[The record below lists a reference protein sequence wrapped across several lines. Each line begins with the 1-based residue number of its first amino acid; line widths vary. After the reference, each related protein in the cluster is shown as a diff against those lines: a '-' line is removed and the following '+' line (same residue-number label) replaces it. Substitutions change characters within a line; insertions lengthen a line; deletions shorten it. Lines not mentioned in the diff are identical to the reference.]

1 MCRKSI
7 YFVSLIIVLSLA
19 GYLSAA
25 EVDAE
30 IPQTGFPKPIL
41 DGVMDDVWLYSTE
54 QFITNT
60 NSGADP
66 TSPADCSGSW
76 WALWE
81 PEYLYLLVEVNDEAL
96 VQDSDAAQ
104 GWLDDRIEV
113 FLDGDNSKDAATDS
127 VNDYQYCFRWNH
139 GEVEIPVEWYLS
151 PGSLQGVEYGVT
163 TTDSGY
169 MVEIKLPWSTMIG
182 GPAQLDQ
189 LIGIDVAIDD
199 DDDGGDV
206 DTQASWYMDVDGGSP
221 HVPNLWGTAMLVT
234 GLGEPWPYAYGPK
247 PEDGA
252 LNTVTWAT
260 LSWNPGALAASHDIY
275 IGDNFDDVNEAARDS
290 NLFRGNQ
297 GVGPLFYV
305 AGITGYAYPDG
316 LVPGTTY
323 YWRIDEV
330 NDAEPN
336 SPWKGEIWSFLIPP
350 NTAYFPDPV
359 EGAEFVDLNIV
370 LSWTAGNGAKL
381 HYIIFGE
388 DFDEVSSAE
397 AGVQSG
403 PANYTPGPLELAKT
417 YYWRVDEY
425 DGDVTHKGDVWSF
438 TTEGAVSGPDPA
450 NGAVDVKPSVVL
462 GWDAGAVAAS
472 HEMYFGTDANAV
484 RNATTA
490 SPEYKGPKALG
501 EESFNPGMLTLNTA
515 YFWRIDE
522 VNGASADSPWAGN
535 VWSFTTGDFFVI
547 DDFEDYNTEE
557 NQIWFAWH
565 DGLGAGL
572 PGTPGYIPGN
582 GTGSAVGDE
591 TTLSYTEETI
601 VQGGLQSMPLVFDN
615 NKQGYSKYSE
625 VEHKLTVKRN
635 WTEEGVVEL
644 SLWFH
649 GDPNNSNEPLYV
661 AVSNT
666 AGQPAVVVHEDPA
679 VANIVIWTEWVIPL
693 QAFTDQGINLANVDR
708 IVIGLGTKG
717 NLTIPGGSGKMYFDD
732 IRLYQ
737 PREAAE
743 E

>member
-1 MCRKSI
+1 
-7 YFVSLIIVLSLA
+7 
-19 GYLSAA
+19 
-25 EVDAE
+25 VDAE

-104 GWLDDRIEV
+104 GWLDDRIEI

-151 PGSLQGVEYGVT
+151 PGSLLNVEYGVAT
-163 TTDSGY
+163 TESGY

-182 GPAQLDQ
+182 EPAQLDQ

-221 HVPNLWGTAMLVT
+221 HNPSLWGTAMLVT
-234 GLGEPWPYAYGPK
+234 GSGEPWPYAYGPS

-252 LNTVTWAT
+252 LNTEIWAT
-260 LSWNPGALAASHDIY
+260 LSWKPGALAASHDIY
-275 IGDNFDDVNEAARDS
+275 IGDNFDDVNEATRDS
-290 NLFRGNQ
+290 NLFRFNQ

-350 NTAYFPDPV
+350 STAYSPDPV
-359 EGAEFVDLNIV
+359 EGAELVDLNVV
-370 LSWTAGNGAKL
+370 LSWTLGNGARL
-381 HYIIFGE
+381 HYIVFGE
-388 DFDEVSSAE
+388 DFDEVSSAAE
-397 AGVQSG
+397 GVQCG
-403 PANYTPGPLELAKT
+403 PANYAPGPLELAKT

-438 TTEGAVSGPDPA
+438 TTEGAASGPDPA
-450 NGAVDVKPSVVL
+450 NGAVDVKPSVIL
-462 GWDAGAVAAS
+462 KWDAGAVAAS
-472 HEMYFGTDANAV
+472 HEVYFGTDANAV
-484 RNATTA
+484 KNATTT
-490 SPEYKGPKALG
+490 SPEHKEPKALG
-501 EESFNPGMLTLNTA
+501 AESYDPGMLTLNTA
-515 YFWRIDE
+515 YYWRIEE

-547 DDFEDYNTEE
+547 DDFEDYNTGE

-572 PGTPGYIPGN
+572 PDTPGYIAGN

-601 VQGGLQSMPLVFDN
+601 VHGGLQSMPLVFDN
-615 NKQGYSKYSE
+615 NKQNSSKYSE
-625 VEHKLTVKRN
+625 VEHTLTVHRD
-635 WTEEGVVEL
+635 WTA
-644 SLWFH
+644 
-649 GDPNNSNEPLYV
+649 SNEPLYV

-666 AGQPAVVVHEDPA
+666 AGQPAVVVHEDPNA
-679 VANIVIWTEWVIPL
+679 ADIAIWTEWVIPL
-693 QAFTDQGINLANVDR
+693 QAFTDQGINLVNVDR
-708 IVIGLGTKG
+708 IAIGLGIRG
-717 NLTIPGGSGKMYFDD
+717 NIAIPGGSGKMYFDD